1 MEALSQPILMTV
13 LVLVDLGAAR
23 PSQSSH
29 PVTLPG
35 DKYPKVSQSSQ
46 RSHPVTLPGDKYPW
60 TESSKLDKQLE
71 QTSPSTWIESEG
83 EENEKWVWGVVREEE
98 SGSRFEELQEVVKVD
113 KEEESG
119 SCFEELQEG
128 SGDGKT
134 VFEIILEDIFETS

>member
-13 LVLVDLGAAR
+13 LVVVDLGAAR
-23 PSQSSH
+23 PSQNSH

-35 DKYPKVSQSSQ
+35 GKYPKVSQRSQ

-83 EENEKWVWGVVREEE
+83 EDDEKWVWGVVKEEE
-98 SGSRFEELQEVVKVD
+98 SGSR
-113 KEEESG
+113 
-119 SCFEELQEG
+119 FEELQEG

>member
-13 LVLVDLGAAR
+13 LVVVDLGAAR
-23 PSQSSH
+23 PSKRSH

-35 DKYPKVSQSSQ
+35 DKYPKVSQ

-83 EENEKWVWGVVREEE
+83 EDDEKWVWGVVKEEE
-98 SGSRFEELQEVVKVD
+98 SASRFEELQEVVKVV

-119 SCFEELQEG
+119 SRFEELQEG

>member
-13 LVLVDLGAAR
+13 LVVVDLGAAR
-23 PSQSSH
+23 PSKRSH

-35 DKYPKVSQSSQ
+35 DKYPKVSQ

-83 EENEKWVWGVVREEE
+83 EDDEKWVWGVVKEEE
-98 SGSRFEELQEVVKVD
+98 SGSR
-113 KEEESG
+113 
-119 SCFEELQEG
+119 FEELQEG

>member
-23 PSQSSH
+23 PSQS
-29 PVTLPG
+29 
-35 DKYPKVSQSSQ
+35 
-46 RSHPVTLPGDKYPW
+46 SHPVTLPGDKYPW

-83 EENEKWVWGVVREEE
+83 EENEKWVWGVVEEEE
-98 SGSRFEELQEVVKVD
+98 SGSR
-113 KEEESG
+113 
-119 SCFEELQEG
+119 FEELQEG

>member
-13 LVLVDLGAAR
+13 LVLVDLGTAR

-29 PVTLPG
+29 PVTLPE
-35 DKYPKVSQSSQ
+35 DKYPKRSQ

-71 QTSPSTWIESEG
+71 QTSPSSWIESEG
-83 EENEKWVWGVVREEE
+83 EDGEKWVWGVVKEEE
-98 SGSRFEELQEVVKVD
+98 SGSR
-113 KEEESG
+113 
-119 SCFEELQEG
+119 FEELQEG

-134 VFEIILEDIFETS
+134 VFEHILEDIFETS

>member
-1 MEALSQPILMTV
+1 MEALSQPMLMTV
-13 LVLVDLGAAR
+13 LMVVDLGAAR

-60 TESSKLDKQLE
+60 TESSNLDKQLE

-83 EENEKWVWGVVREEE
+83 EEDEKWVWGVVKEEE

-119 SCFEELQEG
+119 SCFEG

>member
-1 MEALSQPILMTV
+1 MEALSQPMLMTV
-13 LVLVDLGAAR
+13 LMLVDLGAAR

-35 DKYPKVSQSSQ
+35 DKYPKRSQ

-83 EENEKWVWGVVREEE
+83 EDDEKWVWGVVKEEE
-98 SGSRFEELQEVVKVD
+98 SGSRLEELQEVVKVA

-119 SCFEELQEG
+119 SRFEELQEG

-134 VFEIILEDIFETS
+134 VFEHILEDIFETS

>member
-1 MEALSQPILMTV
+1 MTV
-13 LVLVDLGAAR
+13 LMLVDLGAAR

-35 DKYPKVSQSSQ
+35 DKYPKVSKRSQ

-83 EENEKWVWGVVREEE
+83 EDDEKWVWGVVKEEE
-98 SGSRFEELQEVVKVD
+98 SGSRFEELQE
-113 KEEESG
+113 
-119 SCFEELQEG
+119 G
-128 SGDGKT
+128 SGDRKT
-134 VFEIILEDIFETS
+134 VFEHILEDIFETS

>member
-1 MEALSQPILMTV
+1 MEALSQPMLMTV
-13 LVLVDLGAAR
+13 LVVVDLGAAR
-23 PSQSSH
+23 PSKSSH

-35 DKYPKVSQSSQ
+35 DKYPKVSQRSQ

-83 EENEKWVWGVVREEE
+83 EDDEKWVWGVVKEEE
-98 SGSRFEELQEVVKVD
+98 SGSRFEELQEVTKVV
-113 KEEESG
+113 KEEKSG
-119 SCFEELQEG
+119 SRFEELQEG

-134 VFEIILEDIFETS
+134 VFEIILEDIFERS

>member
-1 MEALSQPILMTV
+1 MEALSQPMLMTV
-13 LVLVDLGAAR
+13 LMVVDLGAAR

-83 EENEKWVWGVVREEE
+83 EENEKWVWGVIREEE
-98 SGSRFEELQEVVKVD
+98 SGSR
-113 KEEESG
+113 
-119 SCFEELQEG
+119 FEELQEG

>member
-1 MEALSQPILMTV
+1 MEALSQPMLMTV
-13 LVLVDLGAAR
+13 LMLVDLGSAR

-35 DKYPKVSQSSQ
+35 DKYPKVSQ

-83 EENEKWVWGVVREEE
+83 EDGEKWVWGVVKEEE
-98 SGSRFEELQEVVKVD
+98 SGSRLEELQEVVK
-113 KEEESG
+113 EENSG
-119 SCFEELQEG
+119 SRFEELQEG

-134 VFEIILEDIFETS
+134 VFEHILEDIFETS